1 MRMTHFSNKGRE
13 IAQNANDAMLKKFA
27 TLFQYFTNVIASPLV
42 KSIPCLFITNQHWVW
57 LSFICPLFFPNC
69 CNVKGPWKRAAA
81 VVYLIFRIV
90 MNESNGIITL
100 KNEPCHREQNTN
112 WWNVF
117 TLSFET
123 RFMQN
128 HSVNMPNAYLYIW
141 YVLSQKYVVLIPIS
155 DRIAKLCSET
165 WARKIESLSSYEFR
179 RGLTCFTI
187 NETPYWLAISIPYLQ
202 LCWLVG
208 PLKKERKRFA

>member
-1 MRMTHFSNKGRE
+1 MS
-13 IAQNANDAMLKKFA
+13 
-27 TLFQYFTNVIASPLV
+27 
-42 KSIPCLFITNQHWVW
+42 
-57 LSFICPLFFPNC
+57 
-69 CNVKGPWKRAAA
+69 KGPESSSCGH
-81 VVYLIFRIV
+81 VPYFSHS
-90 MNESNGIITL
+90 NEREQQNNNAQKWTAS
-100 KNEPCHREQNTN
+100 KREQNTN
-112 WWNVF
+112 QQNVF

-202 LCWLVG
+202 LCCWLVG
-208 PLKKERKRFA
+208 PLKKERNRFA

>member
-1 MRMTHFSNKGRE
+1 MFIHNKP
-13 IAQNANDAMLKKFA
+13 ALSV
-27 TLFQYFTNVIASPLV
+27 TVIYLPPV
-42 KSIPCLFITNQHWVW
+42 
-57 LSFICPLFFPNC
+57 FPQQLLQC
-69 CNVKGPWKRAAA
+69 QRALRVAAA
-81 VVYLIFRIV
+81 VMYLIFRIV

-202 LCWLVG
+202 LCCWLVG